1 VINIF
6 RDDPQHWLDR
16 AEKAR
21 KHAEQMSDRE
31 SKRMMMG
38 IAESYEN
45 LGGRAAQRLR
55 TLKNQNDVL
64 RAGAFASRRHS
75 SALRL

>member
-1 VINIF
+1 VTNNF

-16 AEKAR
+16 AEKAQA
-21 KHAEQMSDRE
+21 HAEEMSDQE

-45 LGGRAAQRLR
+45 LARRAAQRLR
-55 TLKNQNDVL
+55 ESQRQK
-64 RAGAFASRRHS
+64 
-75 SALRL
+75 